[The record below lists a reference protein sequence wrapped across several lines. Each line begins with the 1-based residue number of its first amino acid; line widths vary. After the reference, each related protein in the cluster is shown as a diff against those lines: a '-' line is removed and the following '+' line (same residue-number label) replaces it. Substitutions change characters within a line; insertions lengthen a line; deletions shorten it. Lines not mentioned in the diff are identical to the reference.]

1 MANGTWDIRLHYDY
15 RFGGLYIIP
24 IDPDGKPVAQFVVG
38 LADWLRQARIPKHE
52 LLALAKAAEGQ
63 QEPQGNI
70 DIFRCQAI
78 ESCELAGKVV
88 LDIGGYDGSMA
99 KIALEHGAA
108 RAICLDNH
116 QYEHYGWE
124 EKRLGGV
131 EYIEGDIS
139 EYHDEWN
146 FNLGNP
152 IRNNTIFSDGDELPQ
167 LPQPDVLINYNV
179 LYHTKNPWAFLD
191 KCREIIK
198 PDGTMLLCTL
208 FRYHD
213 GAWMY
218 VYEPRECNPED
229 ETVYFGPSLS
239 ALERLLKHTGWDFEQ
254 VGLAY
259 DRVVYRCR
267 PTPGFERRHGD
278 T

>member
-1 MANGTWDIRLHYDY
+1 MANGTWDVRLHYDY

-38 LADWLRQARIPKHE
+38 LADWLRQVRIPKHE

-70 DIFRCQAI
+70 DTFRRQAI
-78 ESCELAGKVV
+78 ESCELVGKVV

-124 EKRLGGV
+124 EKKLDRV
-131 EYIEGDIS
+131 EYVPGNFMHAVYQWDKRDDGGNQYIS
-139 EYHDEWN
+139 CVEEAGCWRVPRPHV
-146 FNLGNP
+146 
-152 IRNNTIFSDGDELPQ
+152 IIF
-167 LPQPDVLINYNV
+167 YNV
-179 LYHTKNPWAFLD
+179 LYHLKNPWAALD
-191 KCREIIK
+191 RLHEIIQ
-198 PDGTMLLCTL
+198 PSGEMLLCTL

-254 VGLAY
+254 VGLAF
-259 DRVVYRCR
+259 DRVVYRCK
-267 PTPGFERRHGD
+267 PTPGFERRHED

>member
-1 MANGTWDIRLHYDY
+1 MGDIDT
-15 RFGGLYIIP
+15 
-24 IDPDGKPVAQFVVG
+24 
-38 LADWLRQARIPKHE
+38 
-52 LLALAKAAEGQ
+52 
-63 QEPQGNI
+63 
-70 DIFRCQAI
+70 FRRQAI
-78 ESCELAGKVV
+78 EQCELEGKVV

-99 KIALEHGAA
+99 KIALDGGAA

-124 EKRLGGV
+124 EKKLEGV
-131 EYIEGDIS
+131 EYVQGDFMSTVVTNEHFIS
-139 EYHDEWN
+139 SRLALE
-146 FNLGNP
+146 LGAEP
-152 IRNNTIFSDGDELPQ
+152 CRQ
-167 LPQPDVLINYNV
+167 VKCPDIIINYNV
-179 LYHTKNPWAFLD
+179 LYHLKNPWAFLD

-198 PDGTMLLCTL
+198 PDGLMLLCTL

-213 GAWMY
+213 GPWMY

-239 ALERLLKHTGWDFEQ
+239 ALERLLRHTGWDFER

-259 DRVVYRCR
+259 DRVVYQCR
-267 PTPGFERRHGD
+267 PTSGWKRRHQD